1 MKQIAVTIREQ
12 EKFFNEVLGIM
23 RNLHNSRETRL
34 TACNRA
40 IKYEY
45 DLSNKNKN
53 SGTYIEPLEMAEVR
67 KIKKQLDQEEH
78 ISKLCAFAWPVTMVK
93 A

>member
-1 MKQIAVTIREQ
+1 MKQIAITIKEQ
-12 EKFFNEVLGIM
+12 EKFFNEVLGVM
-23 RNLHNSRETRL
+23 RNLHNSREARL
-34 TACNRA
+34 AACNRA

-45 DLSNKNKN
+45 DLSNKN

-93 A
+93 T